1 MAVDDVISKKTKNKS
16 LLSERKAFSVDC
28 QTLSFFLLVINL
40 NFPLPKCYD
49 PSCVRDRTRERKV
62 LHDLHFAGRERKIPG

>member
-28 QTLSFFLLVINL
+28 QTLSFFCL
-40 NFPLPKCYD
+40 
-49 PSCVRDRTRERKV
+49 
-62 LHDLHFAGRERKIPG
+62 